1 MILLRLGKKIG
12 DEMTSPLHLSIK
24 LAQEEGPEWRR
35 DGKEGARK
43 DTSVIVFLVNFF
55 ILDCR
60 KSISPRTQAQAS
72 LAGC

>member
-1 MILLRLGKKIG
+1 M
-12 DEMTSPLHLSIK
+12 
-24 LAQEEGPEWRR
+24 EERQ
-35 DGKEGARK
+35 GKEGARK

-55 ILDCR
+55 ILNCR